1 MPIVAANN
9 NAPPFASNFKIEPAH
24 GKTNRRDQ
32 TIDIVISRTEYS
44 ERFFTGIR
52 GSLPRLYD
60 LWRGVFTGRFHPHK
74 NNVHIPLI
82 FGTVWADAARKVAT
96 SLNRWPILY
105 FQGYGPEDAAT
116 ARRREQLISAQM
128 KDARAFEKEITTFVR
143 ADLYGS
149 ATSQIMWD
157 HREEDKIIEDIA
169 RMPLSGEIVRQIKKV
184 NNVVTFDGPNYE
196 NVDRLDF
203 FPAPNFRTIE
213 DMPWVVRR
221 YFLDIDDVRAL
232 VARGIF
238 DKVEGAR
245 LEREGGVNSQYP
257 TDEVLIRRFQI
268 RLGMT
273 DEAARWMD
281 KYSRPIEILEMWG
294 KVPSEL
300 APDGVMQR
308 VVTVANRRYLM
319 RSKPLPFWH
328 GKKPFINFSPM
339 PDPHYFDAP
348 GKAEVAEKLQIVANR
363 YMNQTLDAADL
374 VIDPMWFYDR
384 NKGMNT
390 RNMFARPGK
399 MIGVDGDPNRIVA
412 PMQANLQGIAVG
424 DAKIGQMREA
434 IQGATGIIEDAVQ
447 GLSGGDRQT
456 AREFVGRREA
466 AGTRLMLESRIYE
479 ETYLEPLGNMF
490 SALNKQFLQTP
501 RSVMIL
507 GDSATI
513 DPVTQAQIPTS
524 RETIQ
529 GSDLVNDYAARA
541 VGSTAAISQAV
552 RQQNDMQF
560 LQILGSIPGMMGAI
574 NSVNLLRQVMRDL
587 EFTNINELL
596 NQNVAQNPA
605 LAQQIGQATGGEGG
619 AENVPE
625 NSEVLA
631 ALEGLQQ
638 QGPGLPGDAA
648 GALAPS
654 Q

>member
-1 MPIVAANN
+1 MER
-9 NAPPFASNFKIEPAH
+9 SEK
-24 GKTNRRDQ
+24 
-32 TIDIVISRTEYS
+32 YS
-44 ERFFTGIR
+44 SGLRA
-52 GSLPRLYD
+52 SLPRLYD

-74 NNVHIPLI
+74 TNVHIPLI

-105 FQGYGPEDAAT
+105 FQGYGPDDAAT

-143 ADLYGS
+143 ADLYGG
-149 ATSQIMWD
+149 ATSQVMWD
-157 HREEDKIIEDIA
+157 HREENKIIENVA
-169 RMPLSGEIVRQIKKV
+169 RMPLSGEIVRQIKRV
-184 NNVVTFDGPNYE
+184 NDVVTFDGPNYE

-203 FPAPNFRTIE
+203 FPAPNFRAIE

-221 YFLDIDDVRAL
+221 YFLDIDDIRAL

-238 DKVEGAR
+238 DPAEAAR

-257 TDEVLIRRFQI
+257 ADEVLIRRFQI
-268 RLGMT
+268 RTGMS
-273 DEAARWMD
+273 DELARWTD
-281 KYSRPIEILEMWG
+281 KYERPVEILEMWG

-308 VVTVANRRYLM
+308 VISVANRRYLL
-319 RSKPLPFWH
+319 RNNPNPFWH
-328 GKKPFINFSPM
+328 GKKPFVHFSPM

-399 MIGVDGDPNRIVA
+399 MIGVDGNPKTIVA
-412 PMQANLQGIAVG
+412 PMDTNLEGIALG
-424 DAKIGQMREA
+424 DSKIMQMRQA

-447 GLSGGDRQT
+447 GLPGGDRQT

-479 ETYLEPLGNMF
+479 EAYLEPLGNMF

-501 RSVMIL
+501 RQVMIL

-513 DPVTQAQIPTS
+513 DPITQAQIPTS
-524 RETIQ
+524 RETIT
-529 GSDLVNDYAARA
+529 GPDLVIDYAARA
-541 VGSTAAISQAV
+541 VGASAAISLAV

-560 LQILGSIPGMMGAI
+560 LQIIGAVPGMIGAI
-574 NSVNLLRQVMRDL
+574 NSTNLLRQVMRDL
-587 EFTNINELL
+587 EFTNVNELI
-596 NQNVAQNPA
+596 NQQVAQNPA
-605 LAQQIGQATGGEGG
+605 LQQQLAMATGGEGG

-625 NSEVLA
+625 SDELVA
-631 ALEGLQQ
+631 AVQGLQA
-638 QGPGLPGDAA
+638 QGPGLPAEAA
-648 GALAPS
+648 GSLTATL
-654 Q
+654 